1 MLIMINIAAIC
12 SIKNFPLISVYG
24 FSTIT
29 FLVLGSLIFF
39 IPVSLVSAELAT
51 GWPQRGVYIWVKEA
65 LGGGAGFLAIWLQ
78 WIENV
83 IWYPTIL
90 SFIGATFAYVINPAL
105 AENKFYILGV
115 ILVAFWVFSYL
126 NMKGM
131 KISGA
136 ISTVSAILGTIIPAI
151 FIIILG
157 ISWYASGHPME
168 ITISKKALFPDL
180 TSIHQLV
187 LFSGVLLSL
196 AGMEM
201 SAVHALE
208 VKHPA
213 KDYPRA
219 ILLSAIVILVLY
231 ALGSLAISMVVPA
244 AKLNLAA
251 GAIEAFTY
259 FLEEYHLKWLLPVMA
274 IAMTIG
280 GLGAMSTWI
289 VGPTKGVLTAAIE
302 GDLPPLFQKVNEKNM
317 PVALLITQGIMVSFL
332 SLVFLFMPSV
342 SSSYWIL
349 SNLTVILYLVMYILM
364 FISAI
369 VLRYKYP
376 NTPRPYKIPG
386 GNFGMWIVAGIGFL
400 GSLLVFFLG
409 FVPPAQVTIGNTLP
423 YECFLIGG
431 LIFFCII
438 PIIIFC
444 LRKRSWKKK

>member
-1 MLIMINIAAIC
+1 M
-12 SIKNFPLISVYG
+12 ISVYG
-24 FSTIT
+24 FSAIS
-29 FLVLGSLIFF
+29 FLVLASIIYF

-51 GWPQRGVYIWVKEA
+51 GWPQRGIYIWVKEA

-126 NMKGM
+126 NLKGM

-157 ISWYASGHPME
+157 LFWYVNGHP
-168 ITISKKALFPDL
+168 IQISVTRQSLFPDF

-208 VKHPA
+208 VKQPS

-219 ILLSAIVILVLY
+219 ILLSAIVILILY
-231 ALGSLAISMVVPA
+231 ALGSLAISMVVP
-244 AKLNLAA
+244 KEMLNLAS
-251 GAIEAFTY
+251 GAMEAFTY
-259 FLEEYHLKWLLPVMA
+259 FLEGYHLKWLLPVIA

-289 VGPTKGVLTAAIE
+289 VGPTKGVLASAID
-302 GDLPPLFQKVNEKNM
+302 GDLPPFFQKVNEKNM
-317 PVALLITQGIMVSFL
+317 PVALLITQGIMVSLL

-349 SNLTVILYLVMYILM
+349 SNLTVLLYLLMYILM

-369 VLRYKYP
+369 ILRYKFP

-386 GNFGMWIVAGIGFL
+386 GNLGMWIVAGIGLL

-409 FVPPAQVTIGNTLP
+409 FVPPSQVTIGNIVP
-423 YECFLIGG
+423 YESFLIGG
-431 LIFFCII
+431 IVFFCLV
-438 PIIIFC
+438 PIIIYLC
-444 LRKRSWKKK
+444 RKRSWKKKD